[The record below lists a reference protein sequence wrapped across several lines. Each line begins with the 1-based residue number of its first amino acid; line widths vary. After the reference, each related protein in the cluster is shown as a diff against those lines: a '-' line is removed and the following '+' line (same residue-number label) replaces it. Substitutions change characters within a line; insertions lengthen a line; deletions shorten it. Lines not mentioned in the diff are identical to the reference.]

1 MEGTKEAGNRF
12 VVSGKEITRRGIG
25 LKKWRGW
32 GGEGMLAIRGG
43 PLPVRNWILKVR
55 ESIAIRL
62 RLIASFDLHA
72 DPGGRTSY
80 KS

>member
-1 MEGTKEAGNRF
+1 
-12 VVSGKEITRRGIG
+12 
-25 LKKWRGW
+25 
-32 GGEGMLAIRGG
+32 MLAIRGG
-43 PLPVRNWILKVR
+43 LLPVRNWILKVR

-72 DPGGRTSY
+72 DPGGRTWY

>member
-1 MEGTKEAGNRF
+1 MASWFEKMEE
-12 VVSGKEITRRGIG
+12 E
-25 LKKWRGW
+25 
-32 GGEGMLAIRGG
+32 GGEGRGMLAIRG

-72 DPGGRTSY
+72 DPGGKTSY